1 MSTVLFTV
9 RATITAEREADFNR
23 WYNDEHVPQ
32 FLSYPG
38 TVSASRY
45 RSILGEDKYQYI
57 AVYEVQ
63 DEATLHRMLASEHFA
78 ALKADYDAKFGDVSE
93 RVRAAYVQV
102 WP

>member
-9 RATITAEREADFNR
+9 KATITPEREEAFNR

-38 TVSASRY
+38 TVSARRY
-45 RSILGEDKYQYI
+45 RSIMGEEKYQYI
-57 AVYEVQ
+57 AVYELQ
-63 DEATLHRMLASEHFA
+63 DEETLERMLASDHFA
-78 ALKADYDAKFGDVSE
+78 ALKADYDARFGDDSE

>member
-9 RATITAEREADFNR
+9 KATISPEQEDEFNR
-23 WYNDEHVPQ
+23 WYNQEHVPQ

-38 TVSASRY
+38 TVSARRY
-45 RSILGEDKYQYI
+45 RSIMGEDKYRYI

-63 DEATLHRMLASEHFA
+63 DEATLHRMLESEHFA
-78 ALKADYDAKFGDVSE
+78 ALKADYDARFGGVSE